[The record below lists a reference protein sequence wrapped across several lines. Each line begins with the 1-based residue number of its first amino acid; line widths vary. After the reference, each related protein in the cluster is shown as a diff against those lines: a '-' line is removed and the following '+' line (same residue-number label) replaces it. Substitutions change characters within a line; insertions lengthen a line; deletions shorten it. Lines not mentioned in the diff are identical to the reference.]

1 MTFPVLAAPERHVV
15 DFGPDSPAAYAFLG
29 TLSRLGLPATCLG
42 SRVTI
47 DDSVLSALFPLPY
60 DSDGAIIGHRD
71 GKTRGVRI
79 SGYAYTLW
87 PESAGPKLA
96 TRWHLAR

>member
-1 MTFPVLAAPERHVV
+1 MSERHVV
-15 DFGPDSPAAYAFLG
+15 DFGPDTSAAHIFVS
-29 TLSRLGLPATCLG
+29 TLSRLGHPATQSG
-42 SRVTI
+42 SRVVI

-60 DSDGAIIGHRD
+60 GSDGAIIGHRD
-71 GKTRGVRI
+71 GKTKGVRI

-96 TRWHLAR
+96 TRWEL